1 MKHKDKLR
9 PLRQQDR
16 RSLPHGP
23 LIRLSD
29 DLRAPSYRINML
41 DPENFTVALLGE
53 FGFTHKTIGD
63 ALGLTP
69 NQVGRRLKFAKVRT
83 MDYRQG
89 RSVIGRMILTGVAK
103 AGVPE
108 LRHFAESMLSQ
119 HLKQLGWDAARMT
132 PELEAAPA
140 RQPKPNHAPATAAPP
155 A

>member
-1 MKHKDKLR
+1 MKTKAKLR
-9 PLRQQDR
+9 RVDR
-16 RSLPHGP
+16 PRGP
-23 LIRLSD
+23 LIRLD
-29 DLRAPSYRINML
+29 PEDIRAPSYRINML

-63 ALGLTP
+63 ALGLTQ

-89 RSVIGRMILTGVAK
+89 RSVIGQMILKGVSR

-108 LRHFAESMLSQ
+108 LRNFAERILSDQ
-119 HLKQLGWDAARMT
+119 LKQLGWYAARLT
-132 PELEAAPA
+132 PELEDTP
-140 RQPKPNHAPATAAPP
+140 RQPKPNHAPATTAAPP